1 MNRIVTLLVLLFL
14 CSCGSAQYVD
24 GAPLVAAKLCSNPDG
39 FWSGL
44 WHGLILPF
52 NFLYSLFVDD
62 GRIYSLCN
70 NGGWYDL
77 GFVIGASTTF
87 GGSSSAQRR
96 RYAGRGANTNL

>member
-1 MNRIVTLLVLLFL
+1 MNRRFLLRLSILFALLFL
-14 CSCGSAQYVD
+14 CSCGSAQYVE
-24 GAPLVAAKLCSNPDG
+24 GAPLVASQLCSDPDG

-52 NFLYSLFVDD
+52 NLLYCVFVDD

-77 GFVIGASTTF
+77 GFVIGTVAV
-87 GGSSSAQRR
+87 GGSSSTRR
-96 RYAGRGANTNL
+96 R